1 MLATGN
7 AIIAARPNL
16 PAKWLGSAGWGRAEQ
31 TVTENHCT
39 AMEHLGR
46 EASSTT
52 PRWVSVAVS
61 GRCYSRAAME
71 AMAWTAIGLL
81 GAAVL
86 GSFGGFFYLGTRIDA
101 LGARLDSRM
110 DALGDR
116 IDAQSDR
123 IDAQG
128 ARIDAQY
135 ASIQGQ
141 GRDLTAAIQAQGR
154 DLTAAIQA
162 QGARVDAQDA
172 TIQSQGHDLMS
183 AVQAQG
189 RDLAAAIQA
198 QGVELGSRIDALA
211 ARMDDHLGRHAG

>member
-1 MLATGN
+1 
-7 AIIAARPNL
+7 
-16 PAKWLGSAGWGRAEQ
+16 
-31 TVTENHCT
+31 
-39 AMEHLGR
+39 MEHLGQ

-52 PRWVSVAVS
+52 PHWVSVAVS
-61 GRCYSRAAME
+61 GRCYSRDAME

-141 GRDLTAAIQAQGR
+141 GRDLTAAIQAQG
-154 DLTAAIQA
+154 D
-162 QGARVDAQDA
+162 G
-172 TIQSQGHDLMS
+172 
-183 AVQAQG
+183 
-189 RDLAAAIQA
+189 LAAAIQA

>member
-1 MLATGN
+1 
-7 AIIAARPNL
+7 
-16 PAKWLGSAGWGRAEQ
+16 
-31 TVTENHCT
+31 
-39 AMEHLGR
+39 MEHLGR

-141 GRDLTAAIQAQGR
+141 GRDLTAAIQAQGP
-154 DLTAAIQA
+154 DLT
-162 QGARVDAQDA
+162 
-172 TIQSQGHDLMS
+172 
-183 AVQAQG
+183 
-189 RDLAAAIQA
+189 AAIQA

-211 ARMDDHLGRHAG
+211 ARMDDHLGRHAS